1 MTARPEQ
8 LLLEVTAR
16 QREQLLLEVT
26 ARQREQLLLALGSSL
41 AR

>member
-1 MTARPEQ
+1 MTARP
-8 LLLEVTAR
+8 
-16 QREQLLLEVT
+16 EQLLLEVT

>member
-1 MTARPEQ
+1 MTARRP
-8 LLLEVTAR
+8 
-16 QREQLLLEVT
+16 EQLLLEVT